1 MKNNYKDYAW
11 NEFEKNSYLNGEIKI
26 PAKYK
31 IKIDDDLEKRIEL
44 ELILEKLPQY
54 YLSYWA
60 ITNAKRYIDDININN
75 ENLKNSIIEE
85 TLKALENRFEGKI
98 NAYNLRKAG
107 FLANTLSKK
116 SVSEVSKYAA
126 RVFAQAIATGHMRG
140 HAIVSSDYAIKV
152 INLKYTNNYNIV
164 INERRLYRY
173 LKNGPVIKPVRFFIG
188 FIFF

>member
-44 ELILEKLPQY
+44 ELILE
-54 YLSYWA
+54 
-60 ITNAKRYIDDININN
+60 N
-75 ENLKNSIIEE
+75 
-85 TLKALENRFEGKI
+85 
-98 NAYNLRKAG
+98 
-107 FLANTLSKK
+107 
-116 SVSEVSKYAA
+116 
-126 RVFAQAIATGHMRG
+126 ATGHMRG

-164 INERRLYRY
+164 INERNIQIELAKSFL
-173 LKNGPVIKPVRFFIG
+173 LKAEDYIDI
-188 FIFF
+188 

>member
-11 NEFEKNSYLNGEIKI
+11 NEFEKSSYLNGEIKI
-26 PAKYK
+26 PSKYK
-31 IKIDDDLEKRIEL
+31 IKINDDLEKRIEL

-85 TLKALENRFEGKI
+85 TLKALENRIEGKI

-164 INERRLYRY
+164 INERNIQIELAKSFL
-173 LKNGPVIKPVRFFIG
+173 LKAEDYIDI
-188 FIFF
+188 

>member
-1 MKNNYKDYAW
+1 MKNNDYAW
-11 NEFEKNSYLNGEIKI
+11 NEFEKKLYLNGDIKI
-26 PAKYK
+26 PSKYK
-31 IKIDDDLEKRIEL
+31 IKINDDLEKRIEL

-75 ENLKNSIIEE
+75 ENLKKSIIEE
-85 TLKALENRFEGKI
+85 SLQALENRLNGKI

-140 HAIVSSDYAIKV
+140 HAIVSSDYVIKV

-164 INERRLYRY
+164 INERNIQIELAKSFL
-173 LKNGPVIKPVRFFIG
+173 LKAEDYIDI
-188 FIFF
+188 